1 MSGQINNVIEMID
14 TVEQANAQLDKINEA
29 WDKYNQLKID
39 ILSAGKTNPYMNE
52 RDIRQVL
59 KYVDNF
65 KSEFGNILLIE
76 SAIYLINQNRTQE
89 QIIKIIKAAYL
100 MAEKKLSDYLTAVKI
115 LDATLSG
122 INSLKAMPELSGLSV
137 VELAGGKAI
146 EIIENMLG
154 ANNG

>member
-1 MSGQINNVIEMID
+1 MSEETNIID
-14 TVEQANAQLDKINEA
+14 MVEQANAQLDKIDEL

-39 ILSAGKTNPYMNE
+39 ILSAGKTNPYINE
-52 RDIRQVL
+52 RDIRRVL

-65 KSEFGNILLIE
+65 KSELGNILLIE

-122 INSLKAMPELSGLSV
+122 VNSLKVMPELSGLSM